1 MYFLQYVDQLS
12 INSQPPIVRQKKCY
26 FIARCCLVSFHLMKN
41 RWDSNPWDTS
51 ALSLGPEKLCPHLPK
66 KPSNNKLCTDI
77 SVGIAFGLVTPPRSK
92 VCFEKKNVLTSI
104 NSKTLFSIYCQIF
117 VMFPKLSMIIW
128 ASLFSIQTGMHTEQ
142 PKGLLS
148 WWKKY
153 STSAFLWDW
162 PFDGNPW
169 TLLEKKILLWKIYV

>member
-51 ALSLGPEKLCPHLPK
+51 ALSLGREKLCPHLPK

-77 SVGIAFGLVTPPRSK
+77 SVGIAFGLVTPLVPKSVLKKKCACINKFKNTFLNLLPNFCDVSK
-92 VCFEKKNVLTSI
+92 VKHNNVGI
-104 NSKTLFSIYCQIF
+104 IIF
-117 VMFPKLSMIIW
+117 NTDWHAYW
-128 ASLFSIQTGMHTEQ
+128 ATQGAAQLM
-142 PKGLLS
+142 
-148 WWKKY
+148 
-153 STSAFLWDW
+153 
-162 PFDGNPW
+162 
-169 TLLEKKILLWKIYV
+169 KKI